1 MSEEIIEPEE
11 EIDSELIQFCSQCG
25 CKFGKKVE
33 IAKWHKCGNCY
44 YSFWIKL
51 KSNVEIESE

>member
-25 CKFGKKVE
+25 CKFGKKV
-33 IAKWHKCGNCY
+33 
-44 YSFWIKL
+44 
-51 KSNVEIESE
+51 

>member
-25 CKFGKKVE
+25 CKFGKKVV
-33 IAKWHKCGNCY
+33 ISKWHKCGNCY
-44 YSFWIKL
+44 FSFWTKL
-51 KSNVEIESE
+51 KSNVEIESD